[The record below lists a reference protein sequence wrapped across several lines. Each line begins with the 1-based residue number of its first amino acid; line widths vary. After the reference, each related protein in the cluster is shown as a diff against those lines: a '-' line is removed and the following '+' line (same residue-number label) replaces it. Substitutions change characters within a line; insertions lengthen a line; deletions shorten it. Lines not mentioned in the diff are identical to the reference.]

1 MPALTLKA
9 NLYWWQRIDVAW
21 GFVLLVAVNRWSME
35 VCFWPN
41 VAVVAAEKP
50 SYMENLIG
58 TSPVDCE
65 ENRWSSNKY
74 QAAAWHFRVHTS
86 VSVASLSPVY
96 QNGWPYVWTS
106 ILNWY
111 KIQLFFFRTLQWF
124 CLISKLSQT
133 HFDGPWHRKDAGVT
147 YSCLS
152 INVCFGHSY
161 HLTKFRLGVFP
172 HLYVWKDI
180 INNG

>member
-111 KIQLFFFRTLQWF
+111 KIQLFFFQNASVVLPDFQTQSDPLWRPVAPQGRGCDVQLLVNK
-124 CLISKLSQT
+124 CLFWSLLSPNQVPAWGFST
-133 HFDGPWHRKDAGVT
+133 P
-147 YSCLS
+147 
-152 INVCFGHSY
+152 VCMERY
-161 HLTKFRLGVFP
+161 
-172 HLYVWKDI
+172 
-180 INNG
+180 N